1 MAERNVIRQDV
12 IQIKWDVQDSP
23 LKKLTK
29 ESNAFQSSV
38 GKAVGGAESKF
49 GSLAKKVQ
57 TTQKQ
62 LNKLKLSDRLQSDI
76 ERADNAL
83 NKVKNTVRA
92 AAAQIAKMRLQATLA
107 VGALQAMAKQNFLA
121 LKNSLSAVWTAI
133 KNIVPNAKAFVT
145 SLKDA
150 AKQKI
155 TNTVNEMN
163 RIKNVLTEGKTG
175 AKGFATALKNVGKI
189 SLGKAVK
196 GITNVKNGF
205 ANAKSTVKG
214 FAANIKGGVQNGFQ
228 AAANKGRQLVQ
239 TIKSIDKASLSK
251 ITDSITK
258 LGSKIGKGLVS
269 AAKKA
274 ASAIKKIGMAA
285 GAGFAALAT
294 ASVKGYGDYEQ
305 LVGGVETLFKD
316 SSNTV
321 VKYANDAYKTAGL
334 SANDYMETITGFS
347 ASLLQGLG
355 GDTKKAAE
363 IGNRAVIDMSDNA
376 NKMGTDMA
384 SIQNA
389 YQGFA
394 KQNYT
399 MLDNLKL
406 GYGGTKEEMQRLIQD
421 ASKMKE
427 AQKEL
432 GVSVDASS
440 MSFDNIINAISV
452 VQKKLDIAGTTSKEA
467 STTIQGSINSMKSAW
482 SNFLTGMADPNQ
494 NFGQLT
500 DNLVNSIVTVA
511 QNLIPRIKATLPRL
525 AQGVGQLFQQLFTLA
540 VQNFNALGAFAPIG
554 QAIVG
559 TISRIKAQFTALSQD
574 STKMNTIK
582 TIFSS
587 IRVIVGQVVRT
598 VGDLI
603 VKFTSWATSTG
614 FLNTMK
620 SVLNGIKTAL
630 SWVTKNFNTVIQVVS
645 NGAVAFAAFYATV
658 KTITFGIKAFNAVM
672 AVFKA
677 RQMMAAGAT
686 TAQAAAQWGANAAM
700 LASPVTW
707 VIAGIAALIAIIV
720 LLVKNWDK
728 VKAAAGK
735 CWDFIK
741 GKWSAVSGWFSSKV
755 VQPVKKFFADLWE
768 KVPAPVKDVISKITS
783 GFKKAYDG
791 VTDCWSGI
799 SGFFSDLWKG
809 VVKAVA
815 KPVNKLIDGAN
826 WVLDKVGSKK
836 QFDPWKPYAKGTGG
850 HPGGNAVVNDGRG
863 AELVQMPNGLTFIPQ
878 GRNVGIPNAPKG
890 MKVLDAERTAQV
902 MGKSSPTF
910 HYKEGSGG
918 WISDIFDFFDNA
930 KGLVGKVIDK
940 FISYKGMGSYALS
953 VGKAVVGKAK
963 TAMVDWVKGLFD
975 KFGGKSIEGY
985 EPSKGVEQWRSTVAN
1000 ALKMEGLSSADNIK
1014 RTLFQMQTESGGNPR
1029 AINRWDSNAKKGT
1042 PSKGLMQVIDPTFR
1056 SYARKGY
1063 NKNIYDPMS
1072 NILASVRYAKSRYG
1086 SLAKAYRGVGYAG
1099 GVGTIQLPAYS
1110 PAASVPAS
1118 SSSTTSNNYA
1128 PSFTLNM
1135 SGTVD
1140 RTTER
1145 TIKKWVQEALEDM
1158 FDSMSRTSPR
1168 LTEV

>member
-1 MAERNVIRQDV
+1 MANQQVIRNDIVQISWKVAKSPLDDITHEMDKLHRKLGELNGDQGKLKEFQKECRKLNAER
-12 IQIKWDVQDSP
+12 
-23 LKKLTK
+23 
-29 ESNAFQSSV
+29 F
-38 GKAVGGAESKF
+38 
-49 GSLAKKVQ
+49 
-57 TTQKQ
+57 TQ
-62 LNKLKLSDRLQSDI
+62 
-76 ERADNAL
+76 
-83 NKVKNTVRA
+83 
-92 AAAQIAKMRLQATLA
+92 
-107 VGALQAMAKQNFLA
+107 
-121 LKNSLSAVWTAI
+121 
-133 KNIVPNAKAFVT
+133 
-145 SLKDA
+145 
-150 AKQKI
+150 
-155 TNTVNEMN
+155 
-163 RIKNVLTEGKTG
+163 
-175 AKGFATALKNVGKI
+175 
-189 SLGKAVK
+189 
-196 GITNVKNGF
+196 
-205 ANAKSTVKG
+205 
-214 FAANIKGGVQNGFQ
+214 
-228 AAANKGRQLVQ
+228 
-239 TIKSIDKASLSK
+239 LSK
-251 ITDSITK
+251 SVDKVTK
-258 LGSKIGKGLVS
+258 KIGSGLVS
-269 AAKKA
+269 ATKKA
-274 ASAIKKIGMAA
+274 AKAVAKVGVA
-285 GAGFAALAT
+285 GAAGFAALAT

-316 SSNTV
+316 SKNTV

-376 NKMGTDMA
+376 NKMGTDMT

-406 GYGGTKEEMQRLIQD
+406 GYGGTKEEMQRLIKD

-525 AQGVGQLFQQLFTLA
+525 AQGVGQLISQLFTLA
-540 VQNFNALGAFAPIG
+540 AQNVDALGPLAPIARQIIG
-554 QAIVG
+554 AI
-559 TISRIKAQFTALSQD
+559 TALKAKFQALAADKEKMAAIRNIFASIKNTVANLIPIITNVVSAVWSFAT
-574 STKMNTIK
+574 STGALNVVK
-582 TIFSS
+582 TIFSGIS
-587 IRVIVGQVVRT
+587 SAIAFAKKHFDAIKEVVIAVGGAFLIFAGIVKTVSLAVAAYNAIMRVVKTVQLIATAAQAGFSAALLACPITWIVAAIVG
-598 VGDLI
+598 
-603 VKFTSWATSTG
+603 
-614 FLNTMK
+614 
-620 SVLNGIKTAL
+620 
-630 SWVTKNFNTVIQVVS
+630 
-645 NGAVAFAAFYATV
+645 
-658 KTITFGIKAFNAVM
+658 
-672 AVFKA
+672 
-677 RQMMAAGAT
+677 
-686 TAQAAAQWGANAAM
+686 
-700 LASPVTW
+700 
-707 VIAGIAALIAIIV
+707 LIAVII
-720 LLVKNWDK
+720 LLVRNWDK
-728 VKAAAGK
+728 VSAAAGK

-755 VQPVKKFFADLWE
+755 IQPVKKFFADLWE

-930 KGLVGKVIDK
+930 NGLVGKVIDK

-1118 SSSTTSNNYA
+1118 GSSTTSNNYA

-1145 TIKKWVQEALEDM
+1145 TVKKWVREAMEEM

>member
-1 MAERNVIRQDV
+1 
-12 IQIKWDVQDSP
+12 
-23 LKKLTK
+23 
-29 ESNAFQSSV
+29 
-38 GKAVGGAESKF
+38 
-49 GSLAKKVQ
+49 
-57 TTQKQ
+57 
-62 LNKLKLSDRLQSDI
+62 
-76 ERADNAL
+76 
-83 NKVKNTVRA
+83 
-92 AAAQIAKMRLQATLA
+92 
-107 VGALQAMAKQNFLA
+107 
-121 LKNSLSAVWTAI
+121 
-133 KNIVPNAKAFVT
+133 
-145 SLKDA
+145 
-150 AKQKI
+150 
-155 TNTVNEMN
+155 
-163 RIKNVLTEGKTG
+163 
-175 AKGFATALKNVGKI
+175 
-189 SLGKAVK
+189 
-196 GITNVKNGF
+196 
-205 ANAKSTVKG
+205 
-214 FAANIKGGVQNGFQ
+214 
-228 AAANKGRQLVQ
+228 
-239 TIKSIDKASLSK
+239 
-251 ITDSITK
+251 
-258 LGSKIGKGLVS
+258 
-269 AAKKA
+269 
-274 ASAIKKIGMAA
+274 
-285 GAGFAALAT
+285 
-294 ASVKGYGDYEQ
+294 
-305 LVGGVETLFKD
+305 
-316 SSNTV
+316 
-321 VKYANDAYKTAGL
+321 
-334 SANDYMETITGFS
+334 
-347 ASLLQGLG
+347 
-355 GDTKKAAE
+355 
-363 IGNRAVIDMSDNA
+363 
-376 NKMGTDMA
+376 
-384 SIQNA
+384 
-389 YQGFA
+389 
-394 KQNYT
+394 
-399 MLDNLKL
+399 
-406 GYGGTKEEMQRLIQD
+406 
-421 ASKMKE
+421 MKE

-525 AQGVGQLFQQLFTLA
+525 AQGVGQLISQLFTLA
-540 VQNFNALGAFAPIG
+540 AQNVDALGPLAPIARQIIG
-554 QAIVG
+554 AI
-559 TISRIKAQFTALSQD
+559 TALKAKFQALAADKEKMAAIRNIFASIKNTVANLIPIITNVVSAVWSFAT
-574 STKMNTIK
+574 STGALNVVK
-582 TIFSS
+582 TIFSGIS
-587 IRVIVGQVVRT
+587 SAIAFAKKHFDAIKEVVIAVGGAFLIFAGIVKTVSLAVAAYNAIMRVVKTVQLIATAAQAGFSAALLACPITWIVAAIVG
-598 VGDLI
+598 
-603 VKFTSWATSTG
+603 
-614 FLNTMK
+614 
-620 SVLNGIKTAL
+620 
-630 SWVTKNFNTVIQVVS
+630 
-645 NGAVAFAAFYATV
+645 
-658 KTITFGIKAFNAVM
+658 
-672 AVFKA
+672 
-677 RQMMAAGAT
+677 
-686 TAQAAAQWGANAAM
+686 
-700 LASPVTW
+700 
-707 VIAGIAALIAIIV
+707 LIAVII
-720 LLVKNWDK
+720 LLVRNWDK
-728 VKAAAGK
+728 VSAAAGK

-755 VQPVKKFFADLWE
+755 IQPVKKFFADLWE

-1158 FDSMSRTSPR
+1158 FDSMSRTNPR

>member
-76 ERADNAL
+76 ELADNAL

-92 AAAQIAKMRLQATLA
+92 AAAQITKMRLQATLA

-163 RIKNVLTEGKTG
+163 RIKNVLTEGQTG

-214 FAANIKGGVQNGFQ
+214 FVANIKGGVQNGFQ

-274 ASAIKKIGMAA
+274 VSAIKKIGIAA

-406 GYGGTKEEMQRLIQD
+406 GYGGTKEEMQRLIKD

-452 VQKKLDIAGTTSKEA
+452 VQKKLDIAKTTSKEA
-467 STTIQGSINSMKSAW
+467 STTIQGSVNSMKSAW

-525 AQGVGQLFQQLFTLA
+525 AQGVGQLISQLFTLA
-540 VQNFNALGAFAPIG
+540 AQNVDALGPLAPIARQIIG
-554 QAIVG
+554 AI
-559 TISRIKAQFTALSQD
+559 TALKAKFQALAAD
-574 STKMNTIK
+574 KEKMAAIRN
-582 TIFSS
+582 IF
-587 IRVIVGQVVRT
+587 
-598 VGDLI
+598 
-603 VKFTSWATSTG
+603 
-614 FLNTMK
+614 
-620 SVLNGIKTAL
+620 NGIKTAVSYAAAFVAKL
-630 SWVTKNFNTVIQVVS
+630 VGNVIDFCTQAPVLNTIKAIVSGVSKAFKFLGDHISAVS
-645 NGAVAFAAFYATV
+645 NILVFVIGFLGSLAAIIKVVTVAMKVWSAIQLVVNSGLLACP
-658 KTITFGIKAFNAVM
+658 ITWIV
-672 AVFKA
+672 
-677 RQMMAAGAT
+677 
-686 TAQAAAQWGANAAM
+686 
-700 LASPVTW
+700 LA
-707 VIAGIAALIAIIV
+707 IAALIAIIV
-720 LLVKNWDK
+720 VLVKNWDK

-1158 FDSMSRTSPR
+1158 FDSMSRTNPR